1 LQWALIAVLP
11 VVGSARTPG
20 PPIMRTG
27 APVDGGL
34 NCTACHRTFAA
45 NSGAGRLMIQ
55 TPGYTPG
62 VKQTVTVT
70 IQDTNG
76 QKWGF
81 QLTARLKSDETKQAG
96 TFAVN
101 DFVQVLCAPDGRQ
114 GPCSGALEF
123 AEHNTAGT
131 RPGTPSPGVFTMD
144 WTPPATDMGEIVF
157 YAAGNAAN
165 NSSTNAGDYIYTT
178 SAVVRPACNLTQ
190 KSVVS
195 GGGDGGS
202 FRPLITSN
210 GLISIF
216 GTGFASATGQYRAV
230 QSDLVDAKL
239 PTEFGCVA
247 VEIGGKRAPL
257 FYVQN
262 NQINA
267 QAPILNASGQVDAV
281 VIVNAGTSREMR
293 SDPAKIQMGFY
304 SPAWFTLNG
313 KSIAAINASRENAV
327 VADPSVHPQGS
338 PAKPGDVV
346 VLFGT
351 GFGYTDPVWQPG
363 EFATKPSALRDAYT
377 VTVGGVPV
385 AAADILYA
393 GTSPD
398 APGLYQFNIR
408 LSTTLADGDVPVVVR
423 IGGVETQAGA
433 TIPVKR

>member
-1 LQWALIAVLP
+1 VRIEDAA
-11 VVGSARTPG
+11 
-20 PPIMRTG
+20 
-27 APVDGGL
+27 GL
-34 NCTACHRTFAA
+34 
-45 NSGAGRLMIQ
+45 
-55 TPGYTPG
+55 
-62 VKQTVTVT
+62 
-70 IQDTNG
+70 
-76 QKWGF
+76 KWGF

-114 GPCSGALEF
+114 GPCSGDLEF
-123 AEHNTAGT
+123 AEHNAAGT

-144 WTPPATDMGEIVF
+144 WTPPASDMGEIVF

-165 NSSTNAGDYIYTT
+165 NGGTNAGDSIYTT
-178 SAVVRPACNLTQ
+178 STVVRPACNLTQ
-190 KSVVS
+190 KGVVS
-195 GGGDGGS
+195 GGGDAGS
-202 FRPLITSN
+202 FRPLITSD

-216 GTGFASATGQYRAV
+216 GSGFASATGRYRAV
-230 QSDLVDAKL
+230 QSDLVNAKV

-247 VEIGGKRAPL
+247 VEIGGQRAPV

-267 QAPILNASGQVDAV
+267 QAPILSASGDLDAV

-293 SDPAKIQMGFY
+293 SDPTKVRVGSY

-346 VLFGT
+346 TLFGT

-363 EFATKPSALRDAYT
+363 EFPTRSSPLRDPYT
-377 VTVGGVPV
+377 VTVGGVPLP
-385 AAADILYA
+385 AADILYA
-393 GTSPD
+393 GVSTE

-408 LSTTLADGDVPVVVR
+408 LSATLPDGDVPVVVR